1 MSLRRKN
8 LLLKWLSYSIW
19 LIVLTALQLCLFGKL
34 PLFKA
39 TPFLAPAIVTAVSLF
54 DASTGSVVF
63 SLCTGVMNDA
73 LTASNGFYTVAFTV
87 LSVVLIHLEEKAVSR
102 SRISAMLLAAASTLA
117 VQAIRALLFTF
128 FSQGAG
134 TAWALLLPELLYSAV
149 LGIFIVLILSRVDS
163 RFDRNARHRR

>member
-1 MSLRRKN
+1 
-8 LLLKWLSYSIW
+8 
-19 LIVLTALQLCLFGKL
+19 
-34 PLFKA
+34 
-39 TPFLAPAIVTAVSLF
+39 
-54 DASTGSVVF
+54 
-63 SLCTGVMNDA
+63 MNDA

-87 LSVVLIHLEEKAVSR
+87 RSVVLIHLEEKAVSR